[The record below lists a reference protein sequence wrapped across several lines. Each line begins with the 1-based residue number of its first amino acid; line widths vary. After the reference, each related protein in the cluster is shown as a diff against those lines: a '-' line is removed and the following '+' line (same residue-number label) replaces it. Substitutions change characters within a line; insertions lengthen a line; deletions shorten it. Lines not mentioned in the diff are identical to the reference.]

1 MFQVSDAYIEISGVC
16 NARCPYCVKGSGAQK
31 QGGFMPTDTF
41 DKVLGHLKANQ
52 ILPKSRCVNIYN
64 WGEPLLHPQ
73 INEILKIV
81 GEYGL
86 KAYISTNLIF
96 LPLFTKEALSNL
108 KGLTISLSGFTQ
120 KSYRYIYGKQLESV
134 LKNVDRLLQ
143 MLKDAGCRW
152 RPTVNWHR
160 YRFNEIELATAKS
173 YFSQRGIPFYP
184 TVAHLND
191 MKRTEDYFFGN
202 SLSTQEKG
210 KIANDLFT
218 EYLKNCYLKNSDID
232 YYCPQWSMLS
242 IDENANLLV
251 CCGLSNEV
259 EGMVLG
265 SIFDYNAANIEKV
278 KKPFSFC
285 YKCLEH
291 GLSKWAHNQGSSNL
305 LVSGLAIA
313 RNVLN
318 RLGLTRY
325 IPEKGIKMVLSLAA
339 NLIIKRQIALL
350 KK

>member
-1 MFQVSDAYIEISGVC
+1 
-16 NARCPYCVKGSGAQK
+16 
-31 QGGFMPTDTF
+31 
-41 DKVLGHLKANQ
+41 
-52 ILPKSRCVNIYN
+52 
-64 WGEPLLHPQ
+64 
-73 INEILKIV
+73 
-81 GEYGL
+81 
-86 KAYISTNLIF
+86 
-96 LPLFTKEALSNL
+96 
-108 KGLTISLSGFTQ
+108 
-120 KSYRYIYGKQLESV
+120 
-134 LKNVDRLLQ
+134 
-143 MLKDAGCRW
+143 
-152 RPTVNWHR
+152 
-160 YRFNEIELATAKS
+160 
-173 YFSQRGIPFYP
+173 
-184 TVAHLND
+184 